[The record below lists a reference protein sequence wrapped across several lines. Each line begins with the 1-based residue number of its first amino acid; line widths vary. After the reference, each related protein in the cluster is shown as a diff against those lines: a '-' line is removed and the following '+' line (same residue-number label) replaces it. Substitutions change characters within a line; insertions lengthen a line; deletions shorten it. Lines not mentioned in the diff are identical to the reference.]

1 MEIRLQG
8 TMEEN
13 GLHKEKEKKR
23 TVRYKDLAEKY

>member
-1 MEIRLQG
+1 MEIHLQR

-23 TVRYKDLAEKY
+23 TMCLRSG